1 MRKTH
6 CRTWNMGKKTK
17 KRGQLEMDTVGLWQ
31 EN

>member
-1 MRKTH
+1 MNTH
-6 CRTWNMGKKTK
+6 TGGPGIWGKTK